1 MALIVLGRRRDSLEG
16 MELICFEMISHHGS
30 ARSFFMEAIQ
40 EAKKGDFAQAAVKMA
55 AGEKEFQEGHQA
67 HARLIQ
73 IEASGDSVPISL
85 LLLHAADLMMSAETL
100 KIMAQELIELYK
112 K

>member
-1 MALIVLGRRRDSLEG
+1 MED

-30 ARSFFMEAIQ
+30 ARSFFVEAIQ
-40 EAKKGDFAQAAVKMA
+40 EAKKGNFAQAAAKIA
-55 AGEKEFQEGHQA
+55 TGEEEFQAGHQA

-73 IEASGDSVPISL
+73 KEASGNSVPISL